1 MNGFTSFFKK
11 KTKRNLCVAVVAFLM
26 GGFSQSAWA
35 QLSKNPNKFLGNITT
50 GYSVDVDGISFASLW
65 NQITPENESKWG
77 SVEGSRRGQF
87 NWGGFDNCYNYAKN
101 HKFPC
106 KLHCLIW
113 GAQYPGWIDNLSK
126 EEQYKAIVEWFDAA
140 AKRYPDL
147 PLIDVVNEAIPGH
160 QPARYKDA
168 LGGDGKTGYDW
179 IIKAFEMAHE
189 RWPNAILIYN
199 DYNTFQWQ
207 KTEFINLVKILRDAG
222 APIDAYGCQ
231 SHDLTDMSLN
241 NFKSAMTEIHNA
253 LQMPMY
259 STEYDIGTSDDNL
272 QLQRYKEQIPYMWEQ
287 DYVAG
292 ITLWGYIYG
301 RTWTTDGNSGII
313 RNGKD
318 RPAMTWLR
326 EYMASD
332 AANAA
337 KGPFEGGYK
346 KEASVYVKPASIRVG
361 LGEDLN
367 VEVRARLRTKTIE
380 KVELYANNV
389 LKATFT
395 EAPYTTTLTPDK
407 KGTLKLTAKVYATD
421 GTMWDRISNVTVH
434 EPRSTFAGEI
444 ELPGT
449 LQAENFDVGGEGVT
463 FHDSDSNDEEKVGYR
478 TNNGGIDIVRGN
490 GGYAIGYTNS
500 GEWMEYTVNVKQAGV
515 YAFEAW
521 ASSGVTNSSFKIE
534 LSTDAG
540 LVPLTETLPVTC
552 VTQNSW
558 DTYRANTGRLLIPLE
573 EGKQIIRI
581 TIVGSTCNIDKVI
594 FRHVDINPNLKL
606 TLTANPS
613 PITIGDNTTI
623 SVKTSLPEDVIKYV
637 EIYANDSRIARK
649 TVAPYECTYKPTA
662 VGTVQL
668 RAVAVD
674 TAGAESEYAEKQLVV
689 QKRRTPHKGVKTLPG
704 IIEVEDFDG
713 GDEGLS
719 YHDSDTED
727 EGKVNYRTDNGGVDI
742 VTGNG
747 GYGIGYTQA
756 DEWLEYTVNVT
767 EAGTY
772 SYEATVSSGLD
783 NSGFRIGVVKDGK
796 VTAITNKITVPNT
809 GDWETYRVVKG
820 NFTKPLEEGQQIFR
834 ITISNAYCNIDKIN
848 VKLVQT
854 AGVEEIIANEE
865 QTVKVYSLMGTYVGD
880 MKLSAN
886 DDAFDKLCQMTG
898 RKGMFILKNQQNGK
912 ARQVLIR

>member
-1 MNGFTSFFKK
+1 
-11 KTKRNLCVAVVAFLM
+11 
-26 GGFSQSAWA
+26 
-35 QLSKNPNKFLGNITT
+35 
-50 GYSVDVDGISFASLW
+50 
-65 NQITPENESKWG
+65 
-77 SVEGSRRGQF
+77 
-87 NWGGFDNCYNYAKN
+87 
-101 HKFPC
+101 
-106 KLHCLIW
+106 
-113 GAQYPGWIDNLSK
+113 
-126 EEQYKAIVEWFDAA
+126 
-140 AKRYPDL
+140 
-147 PLIDVVNEAIPGH
+147 
-160 QPARYKDA
+160 
-168 LGGDGKTGYDW
+168 
-179 IIKAFEMAHE
+179 
-189 RWPNAILIYN
+189 
-199 DYNTFQWQ
+199 
-207 KTEFINLVKILRDAG
+207 
-222 APIDAYGCQ
+222 
-231 SHDLTDMSLN
+231 
-241 NFKSAMTEIHNA
+241 
-253 LQMPMY
+253 
-259 STEYDIGTSDDNL
+259 
-272 QLQRYKEQIPYMWEQ
+272 MWEQ

-318 RPAMTWLR
+318 RPAMAWLR

-534 LSTDAG
+534 LCTDAG

-613 PITIGDNTTI
+613 PVTIGDNTTI

-649 TVAPYECTYKPTA
+649 TAAPYECTYKPTA

-689 QKRRTPHKGVKTLPG
+689 QKRRTPHKGV
-704 IIEVEDFDG
+704 
-713 GDEGLS
+713 
-719 YHDSDTED
+719 
-727 EGKVNYRTDNGGVDI
+727 
-742 VTGNG
+742 
-747 GYGIGYTQA
+747 
-756 DEWLEYTVNVT
+756 
-767 EAGTY
+767 
-772 SYEATVSSGLD
+772 
-783 NSGFRIGVVKDGK
+783 
-796 VTAITNKITVPNT
+796 
-809 GDWETYRVVKG
+809 
-820 NFTKPLEEGQQIFR
+820 
-834 ITISNAYCNIDKIN
+834 
-848 VKLVQT
+848 
-854 AGVEEIIANEE
+854 
-865 QTVKVYSLMGTYVGD
+865 
-880 MKLSAN
+880 
-886 DDAFDKLCQMTG
+886 
-898 RKGMFILKNQQNGK
+898 
-912 ARQVLIR
+912 